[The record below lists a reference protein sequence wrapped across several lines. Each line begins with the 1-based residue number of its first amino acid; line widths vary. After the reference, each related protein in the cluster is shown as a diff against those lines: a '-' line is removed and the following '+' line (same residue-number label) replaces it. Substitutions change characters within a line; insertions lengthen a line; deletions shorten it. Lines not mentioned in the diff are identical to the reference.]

1 MLFLGVIGG
10 CGLGVAAWG
19 QEVAPGKL
27 EWEARWG
34 EERLELGVPYRLGQ
48 DTVVWEEVR
57 LYVQGCHWGEGEATG
72 GAVHLYDA
80 AEPEKGRVPC
90 PGKPGSGGVAF
101 LLGVDSATSV
111 AGVMPG
117 DLDPVHGMYWTW
129 QSGYIFMKL
138 EGRCTR
144 SAERDGR
151 FYWHV
156 GGFEGKHAAQRWV
169 KLPVE
174 EHGTRAEA
182 QWVVAMDLRV
192 MAEAVDWTTCR
203 RVMSPGEKAAALA
216 DAGQRM
222 FTLES
227 RVP

>member
-1 MLFLGVIGG
+1 MGVIGG

-19 QEVAPGKL
+19 QEVASREL
-27 EWEARWG
+27 EWEVRWG
-34 EERLELGVPYRLGQ
+34 EERLELGVPCCLGP

-57 LYVQGCHWGEGEATG
+57 LYVQGCHWGDGKATG

-80 AEPEKGRVPC
+80 AEPERGRVPC
-90 PGKPGSGGVAF
+90 QGKPGSEGVAF
-101 LLGVDSATSV
+101 LLGVDSTTSL

-156 GGFEGKHAAQRWV
+156 GGFEGPHAAQRWV
-169 KLPVE
+169 KLPLGEIGAGAGVGVE
-174 EHGTRAEA
+174 
-182 QWVVAMDLRV
+182 WLVAMDLRV
-192 MAEAVDWTTCR
+192 MAEAVDWTTCG

-216 DAGQRM
+216 DAGQGM

-227 RVP
+227 RMP